1 MYNKNIY
8 FYEANYPISDI
19 IIYYVIGRQ
28 KKSDHIFRREVYI
41 LKIKNYIGNN
51 LWSSHIINQ
60 PIKLENLYDQD

>member
-1 MYNKNIY
+1 LYNKNIY

-41 LKIKNYIGNN
+41 SKNKNYVGNN
-51 LWSSHIINQ
+51 LWSNHTINQ
-60 PIKLENLYDQD
+60 LIKPENFYVHD